1 MYRTMLIWGL
11 WIVLLF
17 IGAGSALGD
26 QQGDAIAAAL
36 QNAPPAVPMTDARQ
50 KALMELDDFIGRPMS
65 ERLEPVIAY
74 YRAAV
79 DRALDKLEK
88 EKVTSG
94 VRIFQLYSSSV
105 IVQTPETIFAFDLDQ
120 GPNERMDSTPA
131 QEGVRFCMT
140 EKQVARV
147 AALVNYSFHTHAHGD
162 HIDFQLSKALLD
174 AGKTVVVTEECKA
187 MWEQMAKGEFPGA
200 QKGAA
205 RGRRLPMWEKM
216 KPEERVAM
224 ADKLTVLDQTVKTPN
239 QLGPLKVDVLR
250 DRQWGKALHTSGMQC
265 DAFVVTLPDGV
276 TVMTKGDI
284 NCGLQLYGWL
294 SLLKLRGVKLDA
306 VAGSVLFWKGVDI
319 LPEWDALF
327 KPLWLPG
334 HTWEFG
340 HRGKD
345 QPKGNCAAYED
356 IWRYVHGVTHSEK
369 VQSLSWGE
377 WIDVGGKP

>member
-1 MYRTMLIWGL
+1 MYRSMLIWGL
-11 WIVLLF
+11 WIVLLM
-17 IGAGSALGD
+17 IGSGAALGD

-36 QNAPPAVPMTDARQ
+36 QNAPPSLPMTEARQ
-50 KALMELDDFIGRPMS
+50 KALKELDDFIGRPRS
-65 ERLEPVIAY
+65 ERLEPVIHY
-74 YRAAV
+74 YQAAV

-88 EKVTSG
+88 DKVTSG
-94 VRIFQLYSSSV
+94 VRVFQLYSSSA

-120 GPNERMDSTPA
+120 GPNERLDQTPT
-131 QEGVRFCMT
+131 QEGIRFCMT
-140 EKQVARV
+140 EKQIARV

-162 HIDFQLSKALLD
+162 HIDFQLTKALLD
-174 AGKTVVVTEECKA
+174 AGKTVIVTEECKA
-187 MWEQMAKGEFPGA
+187 MFQEMAKE
-200 QKGAA
+200 KKEDKK
-205 RGRRLPMWEKM
+205 RRRSFSEVWDKM
-216 KPEERVAM
+216 TPEQRSAM

-250 DRQWGKALHTSGMQC
+250 DRQWGKTLHTSGMQC
-265 DAFVVTLPDGV
+265 NAFVVTLPDGV

-294 SLLKLRGVKLDA
+294 SLLKQRGVKVDA
-306 VAGSVLFWKGVDI
+306 VIGSALFWKGVEVY
-319 LPEWDALF
+319 PEWDALF

-340 HRGKD
+340 HRGRNE
-345 QPKGNCAAYED
+345 PKGHCAAYED
-356 IWRYVHGVTHSEK
+356 IWRFVRSSMHTDK